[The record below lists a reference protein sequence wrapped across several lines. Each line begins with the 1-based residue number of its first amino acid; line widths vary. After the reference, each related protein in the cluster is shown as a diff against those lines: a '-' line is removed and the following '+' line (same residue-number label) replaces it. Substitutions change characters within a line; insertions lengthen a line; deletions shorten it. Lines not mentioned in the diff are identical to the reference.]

1 LVEERQKRIDAAF
14 VHELLTQLGE
24 LPVEVDL
31 VAAREAFDRVLRAP
45 DDTSS
50 RSTTPPTSNLELAVR
65 EQVPLATFDDA
76 LGVAAKREGTRLF
89 GGAMDER

>member
-31 VAAREAFDRVLRAP
+31 VAAREAFDRVLPRARRHELSVY
-45 DDTSS
+45 DATY
-50 RSTTPPTSNLELAVR
+50 LELAVR